1 MPMSFTEVPRRM
13 RSPLCALLCTTLL
26 LTVACEK
33 KPPFAPPPPTVTVEH
48 PVRRTVIDHLEFSGS
63 TRAVNTVQLR
73 ARVEGILEKVL
84 FKDGDTVRKDQLL
97 FVIQRNTYEARVQ
110 QAEGSVLTQR
120 ALLAHAQTELA
131 RYANLLAQKAA
142 SQTDVENW
150 RFQRDSAQAA
160 LMTAEAQRDLARL
173 DLSYTQVTAPFNGC
187 IDRRLVDPGNLVGAG
202 GATVLAEIT
211 QMDPI
216 YVYFSVSEADAA
228 AIPRGFRDGPV
239 KGWDAQHPVY
249 MGLAGDDG
257 FPHQGMLNFRSTSI
271 DPNTG
276 TLLVRGVFANA
287 GGRILPG
294 QFARVRVPIGM
305 EREAILVPRV
315 AVAFDQ
321 LGAYVL
327 TVNEQN
333 LVERRPVTT
342 GPVQSSLIVVE
353 SGLDVDARVVVLGML
368 KARPGQP
375 VKPEMGAPEAA
386 PPSR

>member
-1 MPMSFTEVPRRM
+1 MPTSFSRVPGRTGI
-13 RSPLCALLCTTLL
+13 PLCALFCAILPLIG
-26 LTVACEK
+26 ACEK
-33 KPPFAPPPPTVTVEH
+33 KPPFTPPPPTVTVEQ
-48 PVRRTVIDHLEFSGS
+48 PVRRTVTDHLDFSGN

-84 FKDGDTVRKDQLL
+84 FKDGDTVKKDQLL
-97 FVIQRNTYEARVQ
+97 FLIQRNTYEAKLQ
-110 QAEGSVLTQR
+110 QAEGNVMTQR

-131 RYANLLAQKAA
+131 RYTNLLAQKAA

-150 RFQRDSAQAA
+150 RFQRDTAQAA
-160 LMTAEAQRDLARL
+160 LMTAEAQRDLASL
-173 DLSYTQVTAPFNGC
+173 DLSYTQVTAPFNGR
-187 IDRRLVDPGNLVGAG
+187 IDRGLVDPGNLVGAG

-216 YVYFSVSEADAA
+216 HLYFSVSERDAA
-228 AIPRGFRDGPV
+228 SITRGLQEAPV
-239 KGWDAQHPVY
+239 KGKGTEYPVV

-257 FPHQGMLNFRSTSI
+257 FPHQGVLDFRSTGI

-287 GGRILPG
+287 DGRILPG
-294 QFARVRVPIGM
+294 QFARVRVPIGR

-321 LGAYVL
+321 LGSYVL
-327 TVNEQN
+327 TVDGQN
-333 LVERRPVTT
+333 LVERRSVTT
-342 GPVQSSLIVVE
+342 GPVQDSLIVVE
-353 SGLDVDARVVVLGML
+353 SGLDVDARVVVKGLL

-375 VKPEMGAPEAA
+375 VKPEMGAPEGG
-386 PPSR
+386 PPGR

>member
-1 MPMSFTEVPRRM
+1 MPTPFTQVPGRTGI
-13 RSPLCALLCTTLL
+13 PLCALLCAILPL
-26 LTVACEK
+26 IVACEK
-33 KPPFAPPPPTVTVEH
+33 KPPFTPPPPTVTVEQ
-48 PVRRTVIDHLEFSGS
+48 PVRRTVTDHLDFSGN

-84 FKDGDTVRKDQLL
+84 FRDGDTVKKDQLL

-110 QAEGSVLTQR
+110 QAEGNVMTQR

-131 RYANLLAQKAA
+131 RYTNLLAQKAA
-142 SQTDVENW
+142 SHTDVENW
-150 RFQRDSAQAA
+150 RFQRDTAQGS

-173 DLSYTQVTAPFNGC
+173 DLSYTQVTAPFNGR

-211 QMDPI
+211 QIDPI
-216 YVYFSVSEADAA
+216 HVYFSVSETDAA
-228 AIPRGFRDGPV
+228 AITQGFSEGPL
-239 KGWDAQHPVY
+239 KGKDTQHPVR
-249 MGLAGDDG
+249 MGLAGEDG
-257 FPHQGMLNFRSTSI
+257 FPHEGLLDFRSTSI

-276 TLLVRGVFANA
+276 TLMVRGVFANSE
-287 GGRILPG
+287 GRILPG
-294 QFARVRVPIGM
+294 QFARVRVPIGRG
-305 EREAILVPRV
+305 REAILVPRV

-321 LGAYVL
+321 LGSYVL

-342 GPVQSSLIVVE
+342 GPVQDSLVVVE
-353 SGLDVDARVVVLGML
+353 SGLEVDARVVVRGLL

-375 VKPEMGAPEAA
+375 VTPGQGSPGAA
-386 PPSR
+386 P